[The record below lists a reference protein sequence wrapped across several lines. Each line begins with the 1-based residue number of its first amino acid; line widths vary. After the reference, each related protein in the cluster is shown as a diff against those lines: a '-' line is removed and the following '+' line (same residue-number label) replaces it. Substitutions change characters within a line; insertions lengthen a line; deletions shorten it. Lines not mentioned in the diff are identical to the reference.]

1 LSPERYIVVG
11 AFVVDKAGAAP
22 TTSYGLSSRSCR
34 GRRAGHM
41 HTRILQ
47 ELGRPCRSPGVT
59 FRLVGTGLPTPGPRS
74 GVWADGSEATDTAPG
89 SAKRRQRSAA
99 PGTQGVAQ
107 RHSTVEA
114 GELAP
119 EDPAEG
125 RALPADG
132 PSRGN
137 QAEYSVTPAPVTVT
151 LLDSGWGVRWA
162 SVRGLTAALPT
173 RPLTNRM
180 P

>member
-1 LSPERYIVVG
+1 
-11 AFVVDKAGAAP
+11 
-22 TTSYGLSSRSCR
+22 
-34 GRRAGHM
+34 M

-47 ELGRPCRSPGVT
+47 ELWEALPVSRRHVSGSWGPDYQPQAHGRVSGPMGAKRQTQRRVAPSEGNEA
-59 FRLVGTGLPTPGPRS
+59 RRQGPRES
-74 GVWADGSEATDTAPG
+74 H
-89 SAKRRQRSAA
+89 SAIVLLK
-99 PGTQGVAQ
+99 P
-107 RHSTVEA
+107 

-137 QAEYSVTPAPVTVT
+137 QAESSVTPAPVTVT
-151 LLDSGWGVRWA
+151 LLDSGRGVRWA
-162 SVRGLTAALPT
+162 SVGGLTAALPT